1 VQYFKHFTSMRHDVK
16 IRRLIS
22 RYGIEGY
29 GLYCLILESIVEK
42 LTTDSPSPDLQE
54 TCEDIAD
61 FYNGNTAKVNEI
73 ASFMVNQ
80 GLLEVDDV
88 TTRITCHKVYKFLE
102 QNQTRSEEIRKLI
115 SSYREGNY
123 QSTETVSRPSETK
136 VIEKEKN
143 KNRIRIEKKETR
155 KAYGSEKNVY
165 LSDEELEKL
174 YSEFSRTLV
183 DKKIEDMSLYCKTHG
198 KHYKSYKAALLLWLR
213 KDDKPSTDTSKPKT
227 HTVKPC
233 PECGDLL
240 KMGYCPKCDKDYNGV
255 EL

>member
-1 VQYFKHFTSMRHDVK
+1 MQWFKHDSNASSDAKIKKLLIRHGAIGYAVYFHCIELITNDLSSSNITFELEHDSEIIADNLKIQGDSNRSGREVVEEIMRT
-16 IRRLIS
+16 
-22 RYGIEGY
+22 
-29 GLYCLILESIVEK
+29 IVELGLFNESRGKIYCYK
-42 LTTDSPSPDLQE
+42 LAKRIDSSM
-54 TCEDIAD
+54 I
-61 FYNGNTAKVNEI
+61 G
-73 ASFMVNQ
+73 
-80 GLLEVDDV
+80 
-88 TTRITCHKVYKFLE
+88 
-102 QNQTRSEEIRKLI
+102 
-115 SSYREGNY
+115 
-123 QSTETVSRPSETK
+123 STEMRKMMDNFKKNHDTIMIPSEQKRLDNNT
-136 VIEKEKN
+136 
-143 KNRIRIEKKETR
+143 IEKKTKEKPKR

-165 LSDEELEKL
+165 LSDDELEKL

-240 KMGYCPKCDKDYNGV
+240 KMGYCPNCDKDYNGV